1 MPLTTNGL
9 PTDREAAALVSRGM
23 ALVPLVDLHP
33 WRSGQPR
40 AEEALAHA
48 IDDACRRVGFLQIV
62 GHGIED
68 SVISAML
75 AETNRFFA
83 LPLADK
89 QRLKPAHIG
98 INRGYAGFESESLA
112 YSLGSAQSPPDRFE
126 AFNVGP
132 DVVPDDAYHRQAPHD
147 FFAPNL
153 WPEGLSEFRPAVTR
167 YFTEASRV
175 AFLLVEAFEL
185 ALGLEPGWFRP
196 FVDRSTLTLRIV
208 NYERVPGE
216 APPAPDQL
224 RMGAHTDY
232 GMLTVLYADDAP
244 GLEIFTPEGDWQAV
258 RPEPGALLVNL
269 GDLTARWTNDR
280 WRSTLHRV
288 ALPSSELGGRAKRRS
303 AAFFLDANYDA
314 RIECLPT
321 CLAPGA
327 LPRYPAVRAGEHL
340 IAKLLGPRAGVPSR
354 TDAPGE

>member
-1 MPLTTNGL
+1 
-9 PTDREAAALVSRGM
+9 M
-23 ALVPLVDLHP
+23 ALVPLVDLQP
-33 WRSGQPR
+33 WRSGDR
-40 AEEALAHA
+40 AAEDALARA
-48 IDDACRRVGFLQIV
+48 IDDACGRVGFLQIV
-62 GHGIED
+62 GHGIPD
-68 SVISAML
+68 SVVSAML

-89 QRLKPAHIG
+89 QRLRPAHIG

-112 YSLGSAQSPPDRFE
+112 YSLGGAQQSLPDRFE

-153 WPEGLSEFRPAVTR
+153 WPEGLDQFRPAVTR
-167 YFTEASRV
+167 YFAEASRV
-175 AFLLVEAFEL
+175 AFLLTEAFGL
-185 ALGLEPGWFRP
+185 ALGLGAGWFRP

-208 NYERVPGE
+208 NYERNAGE
-216 APPAPDQL
+216 APPAPGQL

-288 ALPSSELGGRAKRRS
+288 ALPPAELGGPAKRRS

-314 RIECLPT
+314 PIECLPT

-327 LPRYPAVRAGEHL
+327 SPRYPVVSAGEHL
-340 IAKLLGPRAGVPSR
+340 IAKLLGPRAGVPSQIDGPAR
-354 TDAPGE
+354 EP